1 MNRLREQLGQRLAPL
16 APGAFVI
23 LEFTATSC
31 DDRYPYAQCARET
44 DGWYLEV
51 VSARYLPPVVWPLD
65 ELALR
70 RAGWAAPDDRTDN
83 WWRLESSHPAV
94 AGLLVE
100 ALVLGR
106 QCPSLP
112 DAFRIVEGRFGS
124 GGPDGGE
131 PLPLQRVA

>member
-1 MNRLREQLGQRLAPL
+1 MSQLREQLGQRLAAL
-16 APGAFVI
+16 APGTFVI
-23 LEFTATSC
+23 LEFTAATC
-31 DDRYPYAQCARET
+31 DDPYPYSQCAREI

-51 VSARYLPPVVWPLD
+51 VSAHYLPAEVWPLD

-70 RAGWAAPDDRTDN
+70 RGGWAAPDDRTDN
-83 WWRLESSHPAV
+83 WWRVEPSPEAV

-100 ALVLGR
+100 ALVAGR
-106 QCPSLP
+106 RCPSSP

-131 PLPLQRVA
+131 PLPLPWAA